1 MYDEVGMRLRQR
13 KRLAETPLSVSALFL
28 LLQSTSRHVAFNY
41 RALID
46 IRILNVIFICSPIL
60 ARVLD
65 SLRTLWDQPGFPSFK
80 LPPFT
85 ELISNSTVMQTDS
98 RITQYSLKSSLYSVS
113 EVRTEARQL
122 VELLKVVLGT
132 PAFKA
137 PQTNFSTSCFKGQ
150 KKVSWRLLRVRCNCI
165 YRSYI

>member
-1 MYDEVGMRLRQR
+1 
-13 KRLAETPLSVSALFL
+13 LAETPLSVSALFL
-28 LLQSTSRHVAFNY
+28 LLQSTSLHVAFNY

-46 IRILNVIFICSPIL
+46 IHILNVIFICSPIL

-80 LPPFT
+80 LSPFT

-98 RITQYSLKSSLYSVS
+98 RITQHSLESSLDSVS
-113 EVRTEARQL
+113 EIRTEARQV

-132 PAFKA
+132 HAFKA
-137 PQTNFSTSCFKGQ
+137 PLANFSTSCFKGQ
-150 KKVSWRLLRVRCNCI
+150 TKVSRRPLRVRCNCM
-165 YRSYI
+165 Y